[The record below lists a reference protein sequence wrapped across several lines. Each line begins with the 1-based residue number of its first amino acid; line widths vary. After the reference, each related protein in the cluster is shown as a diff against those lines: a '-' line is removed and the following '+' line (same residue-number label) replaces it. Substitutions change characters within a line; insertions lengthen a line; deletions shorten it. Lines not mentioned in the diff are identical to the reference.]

1 MLWAHT
7 TVGTIL
13 TLSLRQPA
21 ASPQAPSLSS
31 LSPARPSLRS
41 SASLPAPGAM
51 FALSLCRALAS
62 GRHLPQVFPFLVN
75 ALFML
80 PCCRPTASELHIP
93 TLPLPGSRAPGY
105 CSEVSLTYLL
115 HIKALIFRAIA
126 KGTSLD
132 HLALE
137 ARRACIPG
145 SLGQ

>member
-21 ASPQAPSLSS
+21 ASQQAPSLSS
-31 LSPARPSLRS
+31 LSPVRPSLRS
-41 SASLPAPGAM
+41 SASLPAPGAT
-51 FALSLCRALAS
+51 FALSLCCTPAS
-62 GRHLPQVFPFLVN
+62 GRHLPQFFPFLEN
-75 ALFML
+75 AVFML
-80 PCCRPTASELHIP
+80 PAAALQPASYIFVLSLCWATGRQGIAQKWTLHI
-93 TLPLPGSRAPGY
+93 
-105 CSEVSLTYLL
+105 SE
-115 HIKALIFRAIA
+115 ALIFRPTA

-132 HLALE
+132 HLALK